1 MHASPFDGS
10 QTTCYLAQFFNAI
23 YVLDGDNSNPSA
35 VHIFDAQNKTWSTQS
50 VSSGG
55 PDPTSLVAILDHDT
69 NVFCGC
75 LLFYMDILLSM
86 WL

>member
-1 MHASPFDGS
+1 MVFRPFDGP

-23 YVLDGDNSNPSA
+23 YVLNGDNSNPTA
-35 VHIFDAQNKTWSTQS
+35 VHIFNAQSKTWSTQA

-69 NVFCGC
+69 NLFCAF
-75 LLFYMDILLSM
+75 LLWTLCR
-86 WL
+86 